1 VAFED
6 GHNKILCGAR
16 ATSVLEELMVSF
28 DTIERMAVSVSSP
41 DLSRNSRLT
50 RRRFL
55 KATLWGAAGLA
66 LYAGEVERHWI
77 EITQE
82 EVHIPGLAAAFDG
95 MRIAQLSDLHM
106 DEYSEPFFLRRA
118 VDHVNE
124 LKPDAVFLT
133 GDYVTAGITTRRFA
147 EGAAW
152 QCANLLTALECRTR
166 YAILGNHD
174 VLVNSG
180 LVAEALADNGMTVLV
195 NACLPIER
203 AGARF
208 WLAGLDDAVEGR
220 PDAERAIPPQ
230 IRHIAHEP
238 VILMCH
244 APDYADRLLAHPA
257 GQAVA
262 VMVSGHTH
270 GGQVRLPFVGA
281 MELPKMGRKYVEG
294 WFHLQGMQLYVNRGL
309 GTVGV
314 PFRFYCQPEITLF
327 TLRAA

>member
-1 VAFED
+1 VAAED
-6 GHNKILCGAR
+6 IHKRILRDAR
-16 ATSVLEELMVSF
+16 AGSIFQELMVSF
-28 DTIERMAVSVSSP
+28 DTIERMAVSISSP
-41 DLSRNSRLT
+41 DLSTGSRLT

-77 EITQE
+77 EITQQ
-82 EVHIPGLAAAFDG
+82 EVHVPGLAAAFDG
-95 MRIAQLSDLHM
+95 MRIAQLSDIHI
-106 DEYSEPFFLRRA
+106 DEFSEPTFVRHA
-118 VDHVNE
+118 VDRINA

-133 GDYVTAGITTRRFA
+133 GDYVTAGITSRRFA
-147 EGAAW
+147 ESSAW
-152 QCANLLTALECRTR
+152 QCANLLTGLDCRAR

-180 LVAEALADNGMTVLV
+180 LVARALTDNGMTVLV

-220 PDAERAIPPQ
+220 PDPERAIPSQ
-230 IRHIAHEP
+230 IRHIAGEP

-244 APDYADRLLAHPA
+244 APDYADVLLEQPA

-281 MELPKMGRKYVEG
+281 MELPPMGRKYVEG
-294 WFHLQGMQLYVNRGL
+294 WFRLKGLQLYVNRGL

-314 PFRFYCQPEITLF
+314 PFRFDCPPEITLF
-327 TLRAA
+327 TLRAS